1 MRDHALAVL
10 LVVLAGACQETASE
24 ATTGTNSTAVPTPD
38 AATAGCEYLDRNGAH
53 VVCPVGSPTC
63 PKPDACNEC
72 FCRLDQATG
81 RDVLSCTT
89 RPCGQ

>member
-1 MRDHALAVL
+1 MRYHTHALL
-10 LVVLAGACQETASE
+10 LVVLVAACQETASE
-24 ATTGTNSTAVPTPD
+24 AETGTGSSAAPTSD
-38 AATAGCEYLDRNGAH
+38 AATTGCEYLDLNDAH

-72 FCRLDQATG
+72 FCRLDEATG

-89 RPCGQ
+89 RPCGK